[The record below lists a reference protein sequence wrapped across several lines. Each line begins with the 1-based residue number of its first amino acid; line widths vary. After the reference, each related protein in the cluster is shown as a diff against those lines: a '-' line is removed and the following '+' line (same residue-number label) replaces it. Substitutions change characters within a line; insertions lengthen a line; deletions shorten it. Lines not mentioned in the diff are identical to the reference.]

1 LRAFD
6 AVLFDFGETLFNSK
20 SAQACAAEFRDVR
33 SEDLDET
40 RLAAV
45 WASIWRRSREPAE
58 IAKGRDISAVA
69 HRRCW
74 LELLAPLDD
83 LTCGLAEFAYEMQ
96 ASPRGWEPYPDTRD
110 VLVELARREIRV
122 GVVSDC
128 GWDIR
133 SVFIEHGL
141 DDLVTSFDLSYEH
154 GICKPAGE
162 IFTAAC
168 SHLSVDLSRTLMVGD
183 SWLTDGGAAAVGI
196 MTLILPVRDRAA
208 LPALS
213 QVLDL
218 VR

>member
-6 AVLFDFGETLFNSK
+6 AVLFDFGDTLFNSK
-20 SAQACAAEFRDVR
+20 SAQACAAEFRKVR
-33 SEDLDET
+33 SDELDET

-45 WASIWRRSREPAE
+45 WASIRRHSREPVE
-58 IAKGRDISAVA
+58 IAKGRDISAAA

-74 LELLAPLDD
+74 LELLAPLNDIAS
-83 LTCGLAEFAYEMQ
+83 GLAEFAYELQ
-96 ASPRGWEPYPDTRD
+96 ASVRGWEPYPDTRD
-110 VLVELARREIRV
+110 VLVELARRDIPV

-133 SVFIEHGL
+133 SVFSDHGL
-141 DDLVTSFDLSYEH
+141 DDLITSFDLSYEH
-154 GICKPAGE
+154 GVCKPAGE

-168 SHLSVDLSRTLMVGD
+168 SHVCVDPGRALMVGD
-183 SWLTDGGAAAVGI
+183 SWLTDGGASAVGI
-196 MTLILPVRDRAA
+196 MTLILPERDRAA

-213 QVLDL
+213 HVLDL

>member
-1 LRAFD
+1 MRTFD
-6 AVLFDFGETLFNSK
+6 AVLFDFGDTLFNSK
-20 SAQACAAEFRDVR
+20 SAQACAAEFRNVR
-33 SEDLDET
+33 SEELDET
-40 RLAAV
+40 RLVGV
-45 WASIWRRSREPAE
+45 WASIRRHSREPAE
-58 IAKGRDISAVA
+58 IAKGRDLSAAA

-83 LTCGLAEFAYEMQ
+83 LASGLAEFAYELQ

-110 VLVELARREIRV
+110 VLVELARRDIPV

-133 SVFIEHGL
+133 YVFGKHGL
-141 DDLVTSFDLSYEH
+141 DHLVTSFELSFEH

-168 SHLSVDLSRTLMVGD
+168 SHLFVDPSRALMVGD
-183 SWLTDGGAAAVGI
+183 SWLTDGGASDVGI
-196 MTLILPVRDRAA
+196 MTLILPERDRAA

-213 QVLDL
+213 RVLDL

>member
-1 LRAFD
+1 LRTLD
-6 AVLFDFGETLFNSK
+6 AVLFDFGDTLFNSK
-20 SAQACAAEFRDVR
+20 SAQACAAEFRNVR
-33 SEDLDET
+33 SEELDET
-40 RLAAV
+40 RLVGV
-45 WASIWRRSREPAE
+45 WASIRRHSREPAE
-58 IAKGRDISAVA
+58 IAKGRDLSAAA

-83 LTCGLAEFAYEMQ
+83 LASGLAEFAYELQ

-110 VLVELARREIRV
+110 VLVELARREIAV

-133 SVFIEHGL
+133 SVFSEHGL
-141 DDLVTSFDLSYEH
+141 DHLVTSFELSFEH

-168 SHLSVDLSRTLMVGD
+168 SHLFVDPSRALMVGD
-183 SWLTDGGAAAVGI
+183 SWLTDGGASDVGI
-196 MTLILPVRDRAA
+196 MTLILPERDRAA

-213 QVLDL
+213 RVLDL